1 MTFSLNKALVYL
13 YWHWLLPYPIYPT
26 LAAFKV
32 YDESQNSYP
41 CSSVGKVFYFLLVSF
56 QIFSLSLVLCSLTM
70 VCLAV
75 FLIYWF
81 YFLGILSFVFFFSV
95 LWRSQIH
102 HLVSVITSR
111 KFSDYFLK
119 YFFCPIL
126 FSLLVFQ
133 L

>member
-81 YFLGILSFVFFFSV
+81 YFLGILSFVFFLVFSEDPKSIIWC
-95 LWRSQIH
+95 L
-102 HLVSVITSR
+102 
-111 KFSDYFLK
+111 
-119 YFFCPIL
+119 
-126 FSLLVFQ
+126 SLLLESSQTISSNISFAPFS
-133 L
+133 